1 MLSPTEREREREREN
16 EERERENEER
26 ERESRAVVVA
36 QLAEQLLPTYEYL
49 GSNSVIGNFFDIYL
63 LSGIQKRKRN
73 SVKN

>member
-1 MLSPTEREREREREN
+1 MLSPTEREREREREREN

-49 GSNSVIGNFFDIYL
+49 GSNSVIGIFLTFIYCQVFKI
-63 LSGIQKRKRN
+63 GKEKA
-73 SVKN
+73 